1 MCFNR
6 FTLLTREGY
15 LMPMAVFTLAGLYC
29 SVSQADIYYSAKV
42 AGPVINIHAVNDQG
56 QVTKITNNQRWRD
69 IEHDVASNGLISF
82 ASNRKNSTVNAG
94 SRRQENYRI
103 FVKNRKTDELLQIS
117 QQYEQ
122 ARQPKFSPRGDQL
135 AFIALEEQQQT
146 LIVYDLV
153 KKSRTALAS
162 AKRIYNFAWSPDNQR
177 IALSSQHNK
186 FASLDI
192 INSKD
197 LTTQA
202 IVRAAINQNE
212 SQKKLPENTH
222 GAFQKIKQ
230 KDTQKSISR
239 SIQVNAQILPLLNQ
253 VNMKQ
258 VEQLFVAPTWS
269 PNGQYIAYI
278 SHPLTKQSSRALLV
292 YELAKQK
299 IQRISDVNIQVQ
311 APITWSSN
319 SDSLLYSALVNYRQY
334 YDDNIH
340 KKVYLGGMH
349 IVNSDLIGNNKQLT
363 KGDHLFKQ
371 PVFSPDE
378 KHIAYL
384 YADKLNA
391 RTLQL
396 NTMLADGSKQQ
407 LLRQSVAKNAV
418 LQWQ

>member
-1 MCFNR
+1 
-6 FTLLTREGY
+6 
-15 LMPMAVFTLAGLYC
+15 MAVFTLAGLYC
-29 SVSQADIYYSAKV
+29 SDTQADIYYSAKV
-42 AGPVINIHAVNDQG
+42 AGPVINIHAINDLG

-82 ASNRKNSTVNAG
+82 ASNRKISTVNVG

-103 FVKNRKTDELLQIS
+103 FVKNRKTEELLQIS

-177 IALSSQHNK
+177 IALSSQDNK
-186 FASLDI
+186 FASLAI
-192 INSKD
+192 VNSKD

-202 IVRAAINQNE
+202 IVSAAINQNE
-212 SQKKLPENTH
+212 SQKKSPQNTQ
-222 GAFQKIKQ
+222 GAFQN
-230 KDTQKSISR
+230 TQKSISR
-239 SIQVNAQILPLLNQ
+239 STQVSVQIPPLLNQ
-253 VNMKQ
+253 ANMKQ

-269 PNGQYIAYI
+269 PDGNYIAYI

-311 APITWSSN
+311 APMTWSSN

-349 IVNSDLIGNNKQLT
+349 IFNSDLTGNNKQLT

-396 NTMLADGSKQQ
+396 NTMLADGSTQQ
-407 LLRQSVAKNAV
+407 LLRQGVAKNAV

>member
-1 MCFNR
+1 
-6 FTLLTREGY
+6 
-15 LMPMAVFTLAGLYC
+15 MAVFTLAGLYC
-29 SVSQADIYYSAKV
+29 SDTQADIYYSAKV
-42 AGPVINIHAVNDQG
+42 AGPVINIHAINYLG
-56 QVTKITNNQRWRD
+56 QVTKITNNKRWRD

-82 ASNRKNSTVNAG
+82 ASNRKISTVNAG

-103 FVKNRKTDELLQIS
+103 FVKNRKTEELLQIS

-122 ARQPKFSPRGDQL
+122 ARQPQFSPRGDQL

-153 KKSRTALAS
+153 KKSHIALAS

-177 IALSSQHNK
+177 IALSSQDNK
-186 FASLDI
+186 FASLAI
-192 INSKD
+192 VNSKD

-202 IVRAAINQNE
+202 IVSAAINQNE
-212 SQKKLPENTH
+212 SQKKSPQNTQ
-222 GAFQKIKQ
+222 GAFQN
-230 KDTQKSISR
+230 TQKSISR
-239 SIQVNAQILPLLNQ
+239 STQVSVQIPPLLNQ
-253 VNMKQ
+253 ANMKQ

-269 PNGQYIAYI
+269 PDGNYIAYI

-311 APITWSSN
+311 APMTWSSN

-349 IVNSDLIGNNKQLT
+349 IFNSDLTGNNKQLT

-396 NTMLADGSKQQ
+396 NTMLADGSTQQ
-407 LLRQSVAKNAV
+407 LLRQGVAKNAV